1 MSNLCNLRSFYQ
13 FTLFNESNL
22 IDVRSCA
29 TAGCQ
34 HSIKLDSTYVNRVLK
49 FHIYDTIV
57 ISDKS
62 TIRNESVAF
71 IHIHIQTSK
80 LVAIGNNVESDTQ
93 NFDGFRE
100 SHCQVII
107 SAGIPRITGAVSI
120 IQAFQPTGFA

>member
-13 FTLFNESNL
+13 FTLFYESNL

-29 TAGCQ
+29 TASCQ

-93 NFDGFRE
+93 NFEGSGKVLSGNHF
-100 SHCQVII
+100 
-107 SAGIPRITGAVSI
+107 AGIPRITGAVSI
-120 IQAFQPTGFA
+120 IQTFQPTGFA